1 MTPAFRSFSE
11 KQTTV
16 LSWWHPSSPY
26 AQKDAIICDGAVR
39 SGKTTCMA
47 LSFVLWAFF
56 SFSDGA
62 FALCGKTITSLR
74 RNIVESLLSL
84 LRSLGFSV
92 QEKLAQNKITLS
104 FGGRE
109 NRFYL
114 FGGRDEASASFIQGM
129 TLCGVLFDEVALMPR
144 SFVEQALA
152 RCSVAGAKF
161 WFNCNPE
168 HPQHWFYQTWI
179 TQADKRNCLYLHFLM
194 TDNPS
199 LSEDVI
205 RRYESLYTGAF
216 YDRFIRGKWV
226 AAQGL
231 VYPEAAAGAYT
242 KAPPADGAAQW
253 VVSCDY
259 GTVNP
264 MSMGLWG
271 RFGDS
276 WYRVREYYYDSK
288 AEGSQKTDEEY
299 YDALCELTAGLPVDC
314 VVVDPSAASF
324 LATLRAHKRFKVL
337 PARNDVL
344 PGIRRV
350 HEAFRQHKLFISPVC
365 TAALREFSLYR
376 WDTNESKDTVLKVH
390 DHAMDDIR
398 YFVSTVL
405 ARQTEAPF
413 IAIAV
418 DREDGH
424 TTHRKE

>member
-1 MTPAFRSFSE
+1 MNPAFRSFSK

-84 LRSLGFSV
+84 LCTLGFSV
-92 QEKLAQNKITLS
+92 QQQLAQNKITLT
-104 FGGRE
+104 FGGRS

-114 FGGRDEASASFIQGM
+114 FGGRDEASASLIQGM

-152 RCSVAGAKF
+152 RCSVEGAKF

-179 TQADKRNCLYLHFLM
+179 RQADKRNCLYLHFLM

-199 LSEDVI
+199 LSADVI

-226 AAQGL
+226 AAEGL
-231 VYPEAAAGAYT
+231 VYPEAAAGAFCKT
-242 KAPPADGAAQW
+242 PPEGFAERW

-259 GTVNP
+259 GTANP

-271 RFGDS
+271 KWGES
-276 WYRVREYYYDSK
+276 WYRVREYYYDSRK
-288 AEGSQKTDEEY
+288 PAENGRGILRRSVRADRR
-299 YDALCELTAGLPVDC
+299 
-314 VVVDPSAASF
+314 PS
-324 LATLRAHKRFKVL
+324 
-337 PARNDVL
+337 
-344 PGIRRV
+344 G
-350 HEAFRQHKLFISPVC
+350 
-365 TAALREFSLYR
+365 
-376 WDTNESKDTVLKVH
+376 
-390 DHAMDDIR
+390 
-398 YFVSTVL
+398 
-405 ARQTEAPF
+405 
-413 IAIAV
+413 
-418 DREDGH
+418 
-424 TTHRKE
+424 

>member
-152 RCSVAGAKF
+152 RCSAEGAKF

-179 TQADKRNCLYLHFLM
+179 TQADKRNCLYLYLGQR
-194 TDNPS
+194 N
-199 LSEDVI
+199 
-205 RRYESLYTGAF
+205 
-216 YDRFIRGKWV
+216 
-226 AAQGL
+226 
-231 VYPEAAAGAYT
+231 
-242 KAPPADGAAQW
+242 
-253 VVSCDY
+253 
-259 GTVNP
+259 
-264 MSMGLWG
+264 
-271 RFGDS
+271 
-276 WYRVREYYYDSK
+276 
-288 AEGSQKTDEEY
+288 
-299 YDALCELTAGLPVDC
+299 
-314 VVVDPSAASF
+314 
-324 LATLRAHKRFKVL
+324 KRICIKKC
-337 PARNDVL
+337 N
-344 PGIRRV
+344 
-350 HEAFRQHKLFISPVC
+350 
-365 TAALREFSLYR
+365 
-376 WDTNESKDTVLKVH
+376 
-390 DHAMDDIR
+390 
-398 YFVSTVL
+398 
-405 ARQTEAPF
+405 
-413 IAIAV
+413 
-418 DREDGH
+418 
-424 TTHRKE
+424 

>member
-56 SFSDGA
+56 SFHDGT

-74 RNIVESLLSL
+74 RNIVESLLAL
-84 LRSLGFSV
+84 LRSLGFCV
-92 QEKLAQNKITLS
+92 QEKLSQNKITLS

-179 TQADKRNCLYLHFLM
+179 QQADKRNCLYLHFLM

-226 AAQGL
+226 AAEGL
-231 VYPEAAAGAYT
+231 VYPEAAAGAFT
-242 KAPPADGAAQW
+242 KAPPAGFAERW

-271 RFGDS
+271 KFGDS

-288 AEGSQKTDEEY
+288 AEGRQKTDEEY
-299 YDALCELTAGLPVDC
+299 YDDLCELTADLAVEC

-324 LATLRAHKRFKVL
+324 LATLRAHKKFRVL

-350 HEAFRQHKLFISPVC
+350 HEAFRQHRLFISPAC

-376 WDTNESKDTVLKVH
+376 WAENESKDTVLKVH

-398 YFVSTVL
+398 YFVSTIL
-405 ARQTEAPF
+405 SQQTQTPF

-418 DREDGH
+418 DRADGQN
-424 TTHRKE
+424 THRKE